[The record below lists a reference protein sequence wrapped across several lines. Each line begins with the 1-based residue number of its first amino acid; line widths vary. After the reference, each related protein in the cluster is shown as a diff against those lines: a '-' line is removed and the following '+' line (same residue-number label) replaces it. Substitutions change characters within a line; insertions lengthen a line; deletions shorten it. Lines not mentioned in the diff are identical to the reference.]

1 MRGEGFLKLLILFFV
16 FSAWAEDPRLSK
28 GDVRECVETAKGFM
42 KSSEYSG
49 TENEQ
54 DLIGACRDVEALCV
68 REAGES
74 LHPTESLES
83 KQFLEIVRAC
93 RGKGMGGCLRT
104 QKDRVASFD
113 RRELGQIKDLLKK
126 CR

>member
-1 MRGEGFLKLLILFFV
+1 
-16 FSAWAEDPRLSK
+16 
-28 GDVRECVETAKGFM
+28 M

-74 LHPTESLES
+74 LHPTESIET

-93 RGKGMGGCLRT
+93 RGKGMGSCLSA
-104 QKDRVASFD
+104 QKGRVASFN
-113 RRELGQIKDLLKK
+113 RRELVQIKGLLEK
-126 CR
+126 CM